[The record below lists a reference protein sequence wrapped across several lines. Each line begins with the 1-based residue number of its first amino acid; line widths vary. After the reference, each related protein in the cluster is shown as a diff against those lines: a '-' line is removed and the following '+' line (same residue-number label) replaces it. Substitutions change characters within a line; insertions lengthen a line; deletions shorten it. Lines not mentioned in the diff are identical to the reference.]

1 MYEVLYYAI
10 INQKGGV
17 MMKKDKLVIRKSNA
31 IVRNTINKFNY
42 KQNQLMCL
50 LLGKYVNLS
59 TNECIST
66 EISIDELRKTLGLTD
81 GKKNYETIRH
91 AIDKFGENGSV
102 GIYDSDRNKYIWM
115 PYFTKIELDDTK
127 VLFKWNDEMKPNLI
141 NLKNKYTQY
150 LASDY
155 LNLSSIY
162 SQNLYEQ
169 LKSIENW
176 NQEIIF
182 SIADLH
188 RIFQTENKKTY
199 QSFNSLKNKILLSSV
214 EEINTKTDLD
224 VSMST
229 VKDNHDKRKVY
240 GVKFEVKKKRVKQE
254 PKSSVPDD
262 EPIEGQ
268 TTIDDYLE
276 ESSCKTNIELDTLK
290 GITNNEF
297 NESELELLDN
307 LVMFYSNDYNKRA
320 DYLKSQYLIMNLK
333 KPRNRFNYLK
343 KMIEN
348 DIADREVEEEHDI
361 INDIENETVPQ
372 PTIEQDELAELLDR
386 LKKGEL

>member
-1 MYEVLYYAI
+1 
-10 INQKGGV
+10 
-17 MMKKDKLVIRKSNA
+17 MKKDKLVIRKSNA

>member
-1 MYEVLYYAI
+1 
-10 INQKGGV
+10 
-17 MMKKDKLVIRKSNA
+17 MKKDKLVIRKSNA

-81 GKKNYETIRH
+81 GEKNYETIRH

-372 PTIEQDELAELLDR
+372 PTIEQDELAELLDK

>member
-1 MYEVLYYAI
+1 
-10 INQKGGV
+10 
-17 MMKKDKLVIRKSNA
+17 MMKKDNKLVIRKSNT

-66 EISIDELRKTLGLTD
+66 EISIDEFRKTLGLTD

-176 NQEIIF
+176 NQGIIF
-182 SIADLH
+182 SVADLH
-188 RIFQTENKKTY
+188 RIFQTEKTKSY
-199 QSFNSLKNKILLSSV
+199 KNFTTFKNMRILPTI

-372 PTIEQDELAELLDR
+372 PTIEQDELAELLDQ
-386 LKKGEL
+386 LKAGTL

>member
-1 MYEVLYYAI
+1 
-10 INQKGGV
+10 
-17 MMKKDKLVIRKSNA
+17 MKKDKLVIRKSNA

-81 GKKNYETIRH
+81 GEKNYETIRH

-182 SIADLH
+182 SIGDLH

-199 QSFNSLKNKILLSSV
+199 QSFNSLKNKILLSSI

-224 VSMST
+224 VTIST
-229 VKDNHDKRKVY
+229 VKDNRDKRKVY
-240 GVKFEVKKKRVKQE
+240 GVKFEVKKKVVDKQE
-254 PKSSVPDD
+254 SKSSVT
-262 EPIEGQ
+262 EPMEGQ

-276 ESSCKTNIELDTLK
+276 ENLLHTDIEMGTLK
-290 GITNNEF
+290 QVTNNEF
-297 NESELELLDN
+297 DESELQVLDN
-307 LVMFYSNDYNKRA
+307 LIMFYSNDYNKRA

-348 DIADREVEEEHDI
+348 DIADREVEDVIEGQTSIDDYLEDEPKTEPNVSQEEM
-361 INDIENETVPQ
+361 N
-372 PTIEQDELAELLDR
+372 ELLSQ
-386 LKKGEL
+386 LKAGTL